1 MQRVIMKSEIHRATM
16 GGAALDFDGSCGVAP
31 ALMRA
36 ADIDHMPASM
46 SVDAAIRVREQAAI
60 A

>member
-31 ALMRA
+31 LLRA
-36 ADIDHMPASM
+36 ANIDCARSIMCA
-46 SVDAAIRVREQAAI
+46 DAGSCVAEQAAT

>member
-1 MQRVIMKSEIHRATM
+1 MQRVIMKSEIHRATVRR
-16 GGAALDFDGSCGVAP
+16 AALDFDGSCGIAP

-36 ADIDHMPASM
+36 ADTDFTPTIVC
-46 SVDAAIRVREQAAI
+46 VDAANRVGEQAAI

>member
-1 MQRVIMKSEIHRATM
+1 MQRVIMNSEIHRATM
-16 GGAALDFDGSCGVAP
+16 GADALDFDGSCGVAP

-36 ADIDHMPASM
+36 ADFTPSIMC
-46 SVDAAIRVREQAAI
+46 VDAANRVREQAAI

>member
-36 ADIDHMPASM
+36 GIDCTLTSVC
-46 SVDAAIRVREQAAI
+46 VDAANRVREQAAI